1 MTKKEIKEK
10 IREKRKQINDLG
22 AKVNESKDVNEVR
35 EANTKLLSLQ
45 NEILDL
51 ETQLDELEDRSKDPG
66 CAEYFQG
73 DAPENA
79 QRVNGEIRST
89 YGGGSFKVG
98 QGFETGSRK
107 PSGIDTLALRS
118 DESMVSRLSADQ
130 RRSLDLGKYVRGAVT
145 GDWTN
150 AAEER
155 SAMSTST
162 VGTIIPEV
170 LSAKIIDKARNL
182 SLFTAAEVPIIPMTS
197 NNLTIGRV
205 ATDPVFA
212 FKEELAE
219 ASESSFTLDS
229 VQLNAK
235 TAYGYAYVSLEAIHS
250 ASNLSD
256 ILFQVFSQAFADMCD
271 RGMLYGQKYN
281 GSLVD
286 YAPAGIMND
295 TDIHTVEAT
304 NVRYNDFIRAIG
316 KIKKANGNPTVVGM
330 NAATEEL
337 LSLLVDANGQVL
349 EIPQAFVD
357 LKKVVSNQL
366 AEDENDG
373 SDALVFDPKAMVIG
387 FQNRLVFR
395 MFQDTDYCISH
406 GAVGFQLYAMLDC
419 VATQPKHIAKIT
431 GIKEVE
437 PEPDVDPDNGEE

>member
-1 MTKKEIKEK
+1 MTKKEIKDK
-10 IREKRKQINDLG
+10 IREKKKLMNELNVRVQESNDL
-22 AKVNESKDVNEVR
+22 EEVR
-35 EANTKLLSLQ
+35 SANVTMTKYQ
-45 NEILDL
+45 NDIMDL
-51 ETQLDELEDRSKDPG
+51 EAKLDELEERSNTPDNDD
-66 CAEYFQG
+66 YFQ
-73 DAPENA
+73 AQPPKNA
-79 QRVNGEIRST
+79 QRVNGEVRST
-89 YGGGSFKVG
+89 YGGGSFKIG
-98 QGFETGSRK
+98 QGYETGSGK

-118 DESMVSRLSADQ
+118 DESMVDRLPADQ
-130 RRSLDLGKYVRGAVT
+130 KRSLDLGKYVRGAVT
-145 GDWTN
+145 GNWDN

-170 LSAKIIDKARNL
+170 LSARIIDKARNL

-337 LSLLVDANGQVL
+337 LSLLVDSNGQVL
-349 EIPQAFVD
+349 EVPKAFAD

-366 AEDENDG
+366 VEDENDG

-395 MFQDTDYCISH
+395 MFQDTDYCITH